1 MEFRQ
6 NNFGILNKGLPVAP
20 TCIQNNALH
29 QCLQYLWYSDLNYDT
44 VTYIMIVT
52 TLMIW
57 WRLTLWYIDL
67 LMIQCLALWY
77 GEVHYDTVA
86 YIMIQWLWYTLTY
99 ISLSTCYQCLQDH
112 RLVANC
118 LMCTEDKLTLTT
130 LQWVDL
136 LIGGEKTRWLIDDIT
151 QHGNVVTTQQYSL
164 ILCVTKNKT
173 LLFRVDII
181 TAQLD

>member
-1 MEFRQ
+1 M
-6 NNFGILNKGLPVAP
+6 
-20 TCIQNNALH
+20 IQWLKS
-29 QCLQYLWYSDLNYDT
+29 WYSDLHNDMVTTYIVIHWLAYDT
-44 VTYIMIVT
+44 VLCII
-52 TLMIW
+52 IW
-57 WRLTLWYIDL
+57 WLTLWYGDL
-67 LMIQCLALWY
+67 
-77 GEVHYDTVA
+77 HYDTVA
-86 YIMIQWLWYTLTY
+86 YSMIQWLWYTLTY
-99 ISLSTCYQCLQDH
+99 ISLSTCYQCLQYH

-164 ILCVTKNKT
+164 ILRVTKNKT

>member
-1 MEFRQ
+1 MLT
-6 NNFGILNKGLPVAP
+6 ILK
-20 TCIQNNALH
+20 IQWLK
-29 QCLQYLWYSDLNYDT
+29 LWYSDLHYDSDYINDKVTIYIMIHWLTYDT
-44 VTYIMIVT
+44 VPCIMIWWLTLWYGDLHYDMVTYIMI
-52 TLMIW
+52 W
-57 WRLTLWYIDL
+57 WSTLWYSGL
-67 LMIQCLALWY
+67 
-77 GEVHYDTVA
+77 HYDIVA